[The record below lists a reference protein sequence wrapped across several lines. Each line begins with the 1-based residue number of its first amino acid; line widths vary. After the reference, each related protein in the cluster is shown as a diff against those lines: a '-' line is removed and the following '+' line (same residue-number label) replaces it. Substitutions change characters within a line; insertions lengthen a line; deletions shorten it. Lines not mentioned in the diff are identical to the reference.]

1 MKHYLIS
8 LILLSSCSANY
19 HLNQAKR
26 HLKIAEQKGAKI
38 TADTVFKEIKVPEV
52 KIDTF
57 VNEVTLEK
65 LLRDT
70 ITVKQKN
77 EVIKIKYVPKE
88 KRIYV
93 KSERTK
99 PVYIKV
105 PIVVKQVIKAGL
117 STWDSIILGIVI
129 ALFSLG
135 VGYFIH
141 NINPKNSR

>member
-1 MKHYLIS
+1 MKHYLIA

-38 TADTVFKEIKVPEV
+38 TADTIYKEIKVPEV

-70 ITVKQKN
+70 ITVKQNN

-105 PIVVKQVIKAGL
+105 PVAVKQVIKAGL
-117 STWDSIILGIVI
+117 TTGETVILGIVI
-129 ALFSLG
+129 AFFALG
-135 VGYFIH
+135 IGYFIGM
-141 NINPKNSR
+141 NRK

>member
-1 MKHYLIS
+1 MTRYA
-8 LILLSSCSANY
+8 ILAVFLFTSCSANF
-19 HLNQAKR
+19 HLKQAQR

-38 TADTVFKEIKVPEV
+38 TADTVYKEIKVPET

-70 ITVKQKN
+70 ITVTQNN

-93 KSERTK
+93 KSERKK
-99 PVYIKV
+99 PIYIKV
-105 PIVVKQVIKAGL
+105 PVVVNKTIKAGH
-117 STWDSIILGIVI
+117 SNWDMIILAIFCVC
-129 ALFSLG
+129 
-135 VGYFIH
+135 VGGCVGWVV
-141 NINPKNSR
+141 KSARR

>member
-1 MKHYLIS
+1 MR
-8 LILLSSCSANY
+8 SANWN
-19 HLNQAKR
+19 LKEAKR

-38 TADTVFKEIKVPEV
+38 TADTVYSTLLIPET

-57 VNEVTLEK
+57 VNQVTLEK

-70 ITVKQKN
+70 IIVTQKN

-105 PIVVKQVIKAGL
+105 PVVVKQVIKSGL
-117 STWDSIILGIVI
+117 STWEVVILGIVI
-129 ALFSLG
+129 CIVSLG
-135 VGYFIH
+135 VGYI
-141 NINPKNSR
+141 IGKKG

>member
-1 MKHYLIS
+1 MKHYLIA

-38 TADTVFKEIKVPEV
+38 TADTVYSTLLIPET

-57 VNEVTLEK
+57 LNEVTLEK

-70 ITVKQKN
+70 IIVKQNN

-93 KSERTK
+93 KSEITK

-105 PIVVKQVIKAGL
+105 PVAVKQVIKAGL
-117 STWDSIILGIVI
+117 TSWDAVILGIAI
-129 ALFSLG
+129 ALFALG
-135 VGYFIH
+135 VGYFIGR
-141 NINPKNSR
+141 NRK

>member
-1 MKHYLIS
+1 MKHYLIA

-38 TADTVFKEIKVPEV
+38 TADTIYKEIKVPEV

-70 ITVKQKN
+70 ITVKQNK

-105 PIVVKQVIKAGL
+105 PVVVKQVIKAGL
-117 STWDSIILGIVI
+117 STLETVILGIVI

-135 VGYFIH
+135 VGYFIGM
-141 NINPKNSR
+141 NRKD

>member
-1 MKHYLIS
+1 MKHYLIALS
-8 LILLSSCSANY
+8 ILLSSCSANY
-19 HLNQAKR
+19 HINQAKR

-38 TADTVFKEIKVPEV
+38 TADTVYSTLLIPET

-70 ITVKQKN
+70 IIVTQKN

-105 PIVVKQVIKAGL
+105 PVVVKQVIKAGL
-117 STWDSIILGIVI
+117 TTWEVVILGIVI
-129 ALFSLG
+129 CIVSLG
-135 VGYFIH
+135 VGYVIG
-141 NINPKNSR
+141 KKS

>member
-1 MKHYLIS
+1 MR
-8 LILLSSCSANY
+8 SANWN
-19 HLNQAKR
+19 LKEAKR

-38 TADTVFKEIKVPEV
+38 TADTVYSTLLIPET

-57 VNEVTLEK
+57 VHQVTLEK

-70 ITVKQKN
+70 IIVTQKN

-105 PIVVKQVIKAGL
+105 PVVVKQVIKAGL
-117 STWDSIILGIVI
+117 STWEVAILGIVI
-129 ALFSLG
+129 ALFALG
-135 VGYFIH
+135 VGYFIGR
-141 NINPKNSR
+141 NRSNAS